1 MSESKI
7 TVSELAVSGVRR
19 AEVIRCGDKLV
30 LLIDDQPFQ
39 IDLDCATSLA
49 WSICTQIDA
58 IRSAEI
64 DRVADR
70 YTRVPDNVD
79 VVPFA
84 A

>member
-7 TVSELAVSGVRR
+7 TVSEFAISGVQR

-39 IDLDCATSLA
+39 IDLDRATLLA

-64 DRVADR
+64 DRAADR
-70 YTRVPDNVD
+70 YARVSDHAD
-79 VVPFA
+79 VMPFA